1 MARIYTTI
9 PGAQDPRYGIS
20 HANITDKLTE
30 ENYFD
35 KAIVRG
41 SDYIWIKKADKGVN
55 RKETTTVYL
64 TCFLRSDKNHE
75 EFSALDEA
83 IDFAN
88 KWDEEE
94 GEYPLEYV
102 APWTIHWSPFRN
114 KK

>member
-20 HANITDKLTE
+20 HANITDKLTK

-64 TCFLRSDKNHE
+64 TCFLRSDKNDE
-75 EFSALDEA
+75 EFSALNEA

-94 GEYPLEYV
+94 GEYPLEYE